1 MPDRSAHERNR
12 LSWNAATPVH
22 ETHRG
27 DQAAFYRAGG
37 SSLFPEERELLG
49 DLHGQ
54 RIVHLQCNAGQDTLS
69 LKQEGAASVTGVDIS
84 DAAIDLA
91 RALSAASG
99 LAADF
104 VRSDVFDWL
113 EQTPERF
120 DIAFSSYGALIWL
133 SDLGAWARGVARVL
147 RPGGRLVV
155 VDFHPTYGI
164 FENEWEITYPG
175 LGGLP
180 LTFDQGIGD
189 YVALTGSTPSG
200 YETGVVDFV
209 NPNPSHEFCWG
220 VGDIVTALLDAGL
233 RLTALREYPYSN
245 GFRRFPDMRE
255 LPGRRYAMPEGK
267 PDIPMMLGLRAEK
280 LADA

>member
-49 DLHGQ
+49 DLRG
-54 RIVHLQCNAGQDTLS
+54 RRVVHLQCNAGQDTLS
-69 LKQEGAASVTGVDIS
+69 LKQEGAAFVTGVDIS
-84 DAAIDLA
+84 DTAIDLA
-91 RALSAASG
+91 KALSAASG
-99 LAADF
+99 LAAEF
-104 VRSDVFDWL
+104 VRSDVYDWL
-113 EQTPERF
+113 ERTDERF
-120 DIAFSSYGALIWL
+120 DVAFSSYGALIWL

-147 RPGGRLVV
+147 GPGGRLVV

-164 FENEWEITYPG
+164 FENDWEITYPG
-175 LGGLP
+175 LGGQP
-180 LTFDQGIGD
+180 LVFAQGIGD

-200 YETGVVDFV
+200 YESGVTDFV

-220 VGDIVTALLDAGL
+220 VGDLVTAVLDAGL

-245 GFRRFPDMRE
+245 GFKRFPDMRE

-267 PDIPMMLGLRAEK
+267 PDIPMMVGLRAERP
-280 LADA
+280 ADG

>member
-49 DLHGQ
+49 DLRG
-54 RIVHLQCNAGQDTLS
+54 RRVVHLQCNAGQDTLS
-69 LKQEGAASVTGVDIS
+69 LKQEGAAFVTGVDIS
-84 DAAIDLA
+84 DTAIDLA

-99 LAADF
+99 LGAEF
-104 VRSDVFDWL
+104 VRSDVYDWL
-113 EQTPERF
+113 EQTDERF
-120 DIAFSSYGALIWL
+120 DVAFSSYGALIWL

-147 RPGGRLVV
+147 GPGGRLVV

-164 FENEWEITYPG
+164 FENDWEITYPG
-175 LGGLP
+175 LGGQP
-180 LTFDQGIGD
+180 LVFAQGIGD

-200 YETGVVDFV
+200 YESGVTDFV

-220 VGDIVTALLDAGL
+220 VGDLVTAVLDAGL

-245 GFRRFPDMRE
+245 GFKRFPDMRE

-267 PDIPMMLGLRAEK
+267 PDIPMMVGLRAERP
-280 LADA
+280 ADG

>member
-49 DLHGQ
+49 DLRGQ
-54 RIVHLQCNAGQDTLS
+54 RVVHLQCNAGQDTLS
-69 LKQEGAASVTGVDIS
+69 LKQEGAAFVTGVDIS
-84 DAAIDLA
+84 DTAIDLA

-99 LAADF
+99 LGAEF
-104 VRSDVFDWL
+104 VRSDVYDWL
-113 EQTPERF
+113 EQTDERF
-120 DIAFSSYGALIWL
+120 DVAFSSYGALIWL

-147 RPGGRLVV
+147 GPGGRLVV

-164 FENEWEITYPG
+164 FENDWEITYPG
-175 LGGLP
+175 LGGQP
-180 LTFDQGIGD
+180 LVFAQGIGD

-200 YETGVVDFV
+200 YESGVTDFV

-220 VGDIVTALLDAGL
+220 VGDLVTAVLDAGL

-245 GFRRFPDMRE
+245 GFKRFPDMRE

-267 PDIPMMLGLRAEK
+267 PDIPMMVGLRAERP
-280 LADA
+280 ADG